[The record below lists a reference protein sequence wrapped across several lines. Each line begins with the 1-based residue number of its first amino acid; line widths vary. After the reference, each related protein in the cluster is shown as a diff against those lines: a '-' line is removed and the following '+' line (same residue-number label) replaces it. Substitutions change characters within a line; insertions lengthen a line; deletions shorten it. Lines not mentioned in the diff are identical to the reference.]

1 MSEYKR
7 LTKMGHKMKEW
18 DNDKHE
24 EALYKRMLKNLE
36 KEKRARY
43 EGYNEEE
50 RKEIDYREQK
60 AKELRSE
67 V

>member
-1 MSEYKR
+1 
-7 LTKMGHKMKEW
+7 MKEW

-43 EGYNEEE
+43 EDYDEEE
-50 RKEIDYREQK
+50 RKELDYKEQK
-60 AKELRSE
+60 AKELRDD
-67 V
+67 VQ

>member
-1 MSEYKR
+1 MRKK
-7 LTKMGHKMKEW
+7 TKEW

-43 EGYNEEE
+43 EEYNEEE

-60 AKELRSE
+60 LKELRGG

>member
-1 MSEYKR
+1 MRKK
-7 LTKMGHKMKEW
+7 TKEW

-43 EGYNEEE
+43 EEYNGITESDIDEIL
-50 RKEIDYREQK
+50 KEMEV
-60 AKELRSE
+60 EL
-67 V
+67 